1 MCSLEQAAAGAPFVY
16 LKGMANNTKRTTT
29 KTATKAPRGYKANP
43 IAAPVVIAPET
54 NEADYT
60 PAQRAAAHFQTIPTD
75 VLTAFVRGDVNALA
89 TVLDELASRGR
100 NPLTGEWI
108 GFEGGRAEAAKLK
121 DVLDARELPKIR
133 ISRDGRR
140 EYLTND
146 PTGARLVY
154 VTIPE

>member
-1 MCSLEQAAAGAPFVY
+1 
-16 LKGMANNTKRTTT
+16 MANKTTTTKRTRKNSFGTVNGCEAHNVADCARC
-29 KTATKAPRGYKANP
+29 KPRRSNP

-89 TVLDELASRGR
+89 TVLDELANRGR

-108 GFEGGRAEAAKLK
+108 GFEGAAQEAAKLK
-121 DVLDARELPKIR
+121 DVLDARELPKVR

-146 PTGARLVY
+146 PNGARLVY
-154 VTIPE
+154 VTVPE